1 MQFRSYLPSDAGSA
15 GSFTFQDWNSSDP
28 DATSRGLHVAT
39 IRPALFRGA
48 ILFFERT
55 KDMPSINKPVS
66 GSNPDLQV
74 PGHSDGAA
82 SNQPDNSAPIPLAEQ
97 TGASSAAAAR
107 PQTSTLRRLV
117 SLPAMRLR
125 KQDGS
130 TSPSKPEESR
140 QVIESKRPSETQ
152 VKAGIDKE
160 QRDATLR
167 EAAELVRDKINDKYS
182 VRLPVSVAEKL
193 IILKYFTHNVW
204 SKRKIAGRLITGPD
218 KPPTPPGDAESS
230 EKAKEE
236 FIRRM
241 AERKKE
247 MEARRLW
254 QEGLADEPVAAD
266 FGDTLGLDING
277 DDAVRASLEELIR
290 LSASGHPDIEPLALN
305 IANASAVDALLSENL
320 PDWSRAPMKGGL
332 AEHSQKL
339 RKARSSVELRTGAGS
354 INTQGKDNAGGTSGN
369 RPTVGRDRHDP
380 RYPDA
385 PPVPP
390 LPANNG

>member
-1 MQFRSYLPSDAGSA
+1 MAYPQDRSSSRIHR
-15 GSFTFQDWNSSDP
+15 SFGGISQGIGQARECLTD
-28 DATSRGLHVAT
+28 TLT
-39 IRPALFRGA
+39 AL
-48 ILFFERT
+48 
-55 KDMPSINKPVS
+55 
-66 GSNPDLQV
+66 
-74 PGHSDGAA
+74 GHAADTGAA
-82 SNQPDNSAPIPLAEQ
+82 TRSGAWSNLEV
-97 TGASSAAAAR
+97 
-107 PQTSTLRRLV
+107 RLV
-117 SLPAMRLR
+117 SRRDEIRQELAGRVW
-125 KQDGS
+125 S
-130 TSPSKPEESR
+130 T
-140 QVIESKRPSETQ
+140 T
-152 VKAGIDKE
+152 
-160 QRDATLR
+160 
-167 EAAELVRDKINDKYS
+167 DKYS

-204 SKRKIAGRLITGPD
+204 SKRKIAGRLLTGPD

-247 MEARRLW
+247 METRRLW

-390 LPANNG
+390 LPANNEMPVSPAART